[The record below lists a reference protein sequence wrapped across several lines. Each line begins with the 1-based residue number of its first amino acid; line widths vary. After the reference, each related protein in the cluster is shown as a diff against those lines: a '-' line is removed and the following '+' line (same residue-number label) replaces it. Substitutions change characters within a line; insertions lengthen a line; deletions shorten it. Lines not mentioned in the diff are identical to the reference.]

1 MQVFLALSM
10 AAIGVSHTSTLTSDS
25 SKAKSAI
32 SSIFAIIDRKS
43 RIDPSDDTGV
53 TLEPLSGDIEF
64 QHVRFR
70 YPTRPDVQIFQDL
83 CLTIQSGKVLNIHP
97 NTSKFTLLYLVP
109 TYQQAAYKFLKLN
122 LTNCLHYVTYLS
134 ECCSGKS
141 IAIALLRRFYD
152 PDAGHILL
160 DRVDIQ
166 KFQLRWLSQQLYVKN
181 HLCSITRSRQTSPT
195 ERKGKR
201 QTPMLWLLHDWQ
213 MLTSSSVH
221 CIR

>member
-1 MQVFLALSM
+1 MP
-10 AAIGVSHTSTLTSDS
+10 DN
-25 SKAKSAI
+25 
-32 SSIFAIIDRKS
+32 SIWEGTK
-43 RIDPSDDTGV
+43 
-53 TLEPLSGDIEF
+53 
-64 QHVRFR
+64 
-70 YPTRPDVQIFQDL
+70 
-83 CLTIQSGKVLNIHP
+83 HP

-109 TYQQAAYKFLKLN
+109 IYQQTAYKFLKLN
-122 LTNCLHYVTYLS
+122 RTVCTLHIIYQTVALVGES
-134 ECCSGKS
+134 GSGKS